1 MGIFN
6 YKFDKDNSPLRL
18 EFDYETN
25 QFVYY
30 YGNTL
35 IPYNY
40 LNLKSK
46 LALKKENQKLVDDP
60 KILEYYLEK
69 QRLNEKKKFLSSLG
83 VTLGSFQALGAKG
96 GTMSEELSQF
106 FLKLLNQE
114 DVLIGIHRVGS
125 NGSKVIIEDVLTNGL
140 LLTGH
145 LGGATSN
152 VNTLSNNIS
161 FYEDNNTAIEELM
174 YANLY
179 KDSPGS
185 YLICMPIYDL
195 EEGMVYKVDKDGT
208 LRLNPFYI
216 VGYVPVNDQHIDK
229 IITKENIELLE
240 EETPR
245 IKR

>member
-1 MGIFN
+1 MGIIK
-6 YKFDKDNSPLRL
+6 YKFDKDYSPLRL
-18 EFDYETN
+18 EFDYEIN

-30 YGNTL
+30 YGDTL
-35 IPYNY
+35 IPYDY

-46 LALKKENQKLVDDP
+46 LALKKENQKLIDDP
-60 KILEYYLEK
+60 TLLEYYLELRK
-69 QRLNEKKKFLSSLG
+69 KNEKKKFLSTLG

-96 GTMSEELSQF
+96 GTMTKELSEF
-106 FLKLLNQE
+106 FSKLLNQE

-145 LGGATSN
+145 LGGATRN
-152 VNTLSNNIS
+152 TNTLSNSIS
-161 FYEDNNTAIEELM
+161 FYEDNSTAIEELM
-174 YANLY
+174 YANIY

-185 YLICMPIYDL
+185 YLICIPIYDL
-195 EEGMVYKVDKDGT
+195 EEGMVYKVDKEGT

-216 VGYVPVNDQHIDK
+216 VGYIPVIDQHIDK
-229 IITKENIELLE
+229 IITKDNIELLE

-245 IKR
+245 IK